1 MNGAAQATWDEEV
14 AGHPFLRGLNPDFLR
29 RIRDGTTPR
38 TYATDEF
45 LLHEGEPARHLFLIL
60 SGKVAL
66 ELAPGDRPS
75 LTIETVGAGQVVG
88 WSWCID
94 SQRYEHDARA
104 LKPTRAV
111 AIDAPT
117 LRAAC
122 EEDPVSGYALVGR
135 LLTVVA
141 DRLANT
147 RLQLLNSH
155 CG

>member
-1 MNGAAQATWDEEV
+1 MDGAIQRPLATEI
-14 AGHPFLRGLNPDFLR
+14 AGHPFFQGLRPEFLSH
-29 RIRDGTTPR
+29 IGDGASPR

-45 LLHEGEPARHLFLIL
+45 LLHEGEAARHLFLVL

-66 ELAPGDRPS
+66 EISPGDRPG

-88 WSWCID
+88 WSSCVD
-94 SQRYEHDARA
+94 SRRYEYDARA

-111 AIDAPT
+111 AIDAAT
-117 LRAAC
+117 LRLAC
-122 EEDPVSGYALVGR
+122 REDPASGYEFCSR

-147 RLQLLNSH
+147 RLQLLDSH
-155 CG
+155 C